1 MQMQMQAQRNA
12 QVDICSACCLSF
24 LPGQPAAP
32 ASKKSKPGWLL
43 VDRPRPVQCSYSYSQ
58 VEEDE
63 ARAEQGRGSA
73 QAAQPVLQS

>member
-32 ASKKSKPGWLL
+32 ASKKVKTGVAARRPAAAGTVFLQLQPG
-43 VDRPRPVQCSYSYSQ
+43 
-58 VEEDE
+58 
-63 ARAEQGRGSA
+63 GRGRGAGGAGEGSA